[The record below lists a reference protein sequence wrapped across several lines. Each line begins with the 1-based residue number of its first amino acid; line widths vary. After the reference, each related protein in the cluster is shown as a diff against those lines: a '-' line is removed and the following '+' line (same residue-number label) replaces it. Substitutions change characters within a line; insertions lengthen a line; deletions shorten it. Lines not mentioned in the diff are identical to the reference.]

1 MEIKIEK
8 NLTNRDFLVKMQ
20 ENTDIGKFDHI
31 VNSGLENNVE
41 YIMFLEEQV
50 NVLGTK
56 VDNLN
61 DLLLLRENK
70 HHNDL
75 IEAFNSLN
83 VLKEEN
89 QRLHT
94 ELSQKVDY
102 IHEMIEIEEQLKQ
115 QLHDLPNKIVKDI
128 RDDMSKRIMEKQ
140 IKWGNNIQIDFI
152 CNAINECL
160 DTILK
165 KYGVEDERE

>member
-20 ENTDIGKFDHI
+20 ENTDIGKFDNI

-75 IEAFNSLN
+75 IEAFNTLN

-115 QLHDLPNKIVKDI
+115 QLHDLSKKIV
-128 RDDMSKRIMEKQ
+128 EE
-140 IKWGNNIQIDFI
+140 IKKVSDTTTLGSGEVYDYTITAKN
-152 CNAINECL
+152 L

-165 KYGVEDERE
+165 KYGVENERK

>member
-31 VNSGLENNVE
+31 VNSGLENNIE

-75 IEAFNSLN
+75 IKAFNTLN

-89 QRLHT
+89 QRLRT

-102 IHEMIEIEEQLKQ
+102 IHELIEIEEQLKQ
-115 QLHDLPNKIVKDI
+115 SQKQLA
-128 RDDMSKRIMEKQ
+128 
-140 IKWGNNIQIDFI
+140 IKELEQV
-152 CNAINECL
+152 
-160 DTILK
+160 K
-165 KYGVEDERE
+165 KYNCTLVYSSALIEKYIDKKIKELQSKKN

>member
-20 ENTDIGKFDHI
+20 ENTDIGKFDNI

-115 QLHDLPNKIVKDI
+115 QLHDLPKKIVEEI
-128 RDDMSKRIMEKQ
+128 REKL
-140 IKWGNNIQIDFI
+140 NNIVEVGDYFNTETDEETNLLKQSDIENI
-152 CNAINECL
+152 LN
-160 DTILK
+160 TILK
-165 KYGVEDERE
+165 KYGV

>member
-75 IEAFNSLN
+75 IEAFNTLN

-94 ELSQKVDY
+94 KLSQKVDY

-115 QLHDLPNKIVKDI
+115 SQKQLA
-128 RDDMSKRIMEKQ
+128 
-140 IKWGNNIQIDFI
+140 IKELEQV
-152 CNAINECL
+152 
-160 DTILK
+160 K
-165 KYGVEDERE
+165 KYNCTLVYSSALIEKYIDKKIKELQSTKN